1 MISAKTLRRILLTG
15 TVGYFS
21 LALLARRL
29 FRPIRLGS
37 PATGHRELAKR
48 LAELV
53 PDGTRNVTAFHLADG
68 KVRFAGLGFD
78 EHTCV
83 ELGSVTKVFTAQLLA
98 ESRIDPDSIAVR
110 DLTFR
115 ELAEHTSGLPRMH
128 ATSWCHG
135 VAWAFFGVNPDR
147 SVSAEELLAAAEN
160 AEFPGRGTQAYS
172 NFGISVLG
180 EALARRHQMS
190 YAELLRT
197 RLCRPLGMTATGLG
211 TADARPR
218 GVSVFG
224 HEVAAYVDDGYAP
237 CGAIRSTA
245 ADMAVFVR
253 HLFARGLPDYT
264 WQAATTSEGHTLR
277 WHNGATTGFRSV
289 LVLDP
294 EREEAVFLATDS
306 AAPDEGFE
314 RAALTVLDER

>member
-1 MISAKTLRRILLTG
+1 MISAKTLRRIVLTG
-15 TVGYFS
+15 TVGYFV

-37 PATGHRELAKR
+37 PVTGCRGLAER
-48 LAELV
+48 LMELV

-68 KVRFAGLGFD
+68 EVRFAGLGFD
-78 EHTCV
+78 ECTSV
-83 ELGSVTKVFTAQLLA
+83 EIGSVTKVFTAQLLA
-98 ESRIDPDSIAVR
+98 ESGIDPDSVAVR

-128 ATSWCHG
+128 ATSWRHG

-147 SVSAEELLAAAEN
+147 RVGAGELLAAAEN
-160 AEFPGRGTQAYS
+160 ADLTGRGTQAYS

-180 EALARRHQMS
+180 EVLARRHQMS

-211 TADARPR
+211 TADAQPR

-253 HLFARGLPDYT
+253 HLFAHGLPDYT
-264 WQAATTSEGHTLR
+264 WQSATSDGRDLW

-306 AAPDEGFE
+306 AAPGEGFE
-314 RAALTVLDER
+314 RAALTLLGGG